1 MQRLCS
7 IAGIGAS
14 LLLFTP
20 DALAQSDSLQTGEAS
35 WWKSLFRPKTVES
48 VETEEPE
55 LEAEEPALPLTEE
68 PDTVGVVWPSVL
80 EEAPIGWEAA
90 TWRLDS
96 DARLLAMDSVWRE
109 QPPAMKGF
117 RIQLMTGTLQECR
130 RERSALRSATDWSVY
145 LVPLS
150 MNYQLLLGD
159 FRDPWSADR
168 ERERWMETHP
178 QSLVVPGTIAL
189 PPLNWAENSIAE
201 PRKGLGDE

>member
-7 IAGIGAS
+7 IAGIGVS
-14 LLLFTP
+14 LLLVTP
-20 DALAQSDSLQTGEAS
+20 DALAQSDSLQSGEAS

-55 LEAEEPALPLTEE
+55 LEAEEPALPLAEE
-68 PDTVGVVWPSVL
+68 PDTVAVVRPPML
-80 EEAPIGWEAA
+80 EEELIGWEAA